1 VKLRPVVPNEL
12 PKKVRRSPS
21 FGVEVD
27 AMPGG
32 FVCSGTMKQR
42 LEKPIVR
49 KKLLGGGRISSL
61 FTKEQRA
68 FYSDHAPEGLELD
81 DLSILGPIFVLK
93 ARVTPKELGRR
104 LVGELWLYP
113 DGSRIVELST
123 KCLPGEAF
131 DTAVQARVYLNER
144 GLAPAEVQQTKT
156 KKALEFFSERLRENE
171 A

>member
-1 VKLRPVVPNEL
+1 
-12 PKKVRRSPS
+12 
-21 FGVEVD
+21 
-27 AMPGG
+27 MPGG

-49 KKLLGGGRISSL
+49 KKVLGGGRISSL

-68 FYSDHAPEGLELD
+68 FYSEHAPEGLELD

-93 ARVTPKELGRR
+93 ARVTPKDLGRR
-104 LVGELWLYP
+104 LVGELWLSP
-113 DGSRIVELST
+113 DGSRIFELST

-131 DTAVQARVYLNER
+131 DTAVQARAFLHAR

-156 KKALEFFSERLRENE
+156 KKALEFFSDKLREAE